1 MRNASSFL
9 DVNIFSHLV
18 LVGMKVL
25 VWLVLLVTVLLIFF
39 PRPGVGR
46 FRSFELEAHPYSG
59 LDPQEWKSFLTELR
73 AFDANP
79 ERARHLYGAI
89 EHLRNLG
96 LMNTN
101 YTESV
106 NEISDRLGFEG
117 ETIANQIAQARG
129 VQFRPKYLN
138 DTIPLQSIDDH
149 RTGAPVG
156 SGFPD
161 PRSHGQ

>member
-1 MRNASSFL
+1 MRNVSSFL
-9 DVNIFSHLV
+9 DENIFSHLL
-18 LVGMKVL
+18 LVMKVL

-46 FRSFELEAHPYSG
+46 FRNFELEAHPYSG
-59 LDPQEWKSFLTELR
+59 LDPQEWKLFLTELR

-79 ERARHLYGAI
+79 DRAAHLYGAI

-101 YTESV
+101 YTEKI
-106 NEISDRLGFEG
+106 NEISDRLGYEG
-117 ETIANQIAQARG
+117 EVIANQLAISKG
-129 VQFRPKYLN
+129 IQFRPKYLN
-138 DTIPLQSIDDH
+138 DTIPLQPIDDY

-156 SGFPD
+156 NGFPD